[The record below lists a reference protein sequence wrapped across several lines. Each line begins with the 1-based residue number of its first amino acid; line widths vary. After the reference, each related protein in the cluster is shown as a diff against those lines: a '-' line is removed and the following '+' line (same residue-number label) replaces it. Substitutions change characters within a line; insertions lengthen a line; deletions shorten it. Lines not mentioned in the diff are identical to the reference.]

1 MAITLTEATEMTG
14 KSKSTLTRAIISG
27 KLTATRSE
35 DGKTYQVDES
45 ELARVYPLVSVNHGS
60 PDDSPSVNQPESV
73 PAAAQIELVQDQ
85 IDEIKR
91 IHRREVERMEAQ
103 IDDLRQDRD
112 DWKTQASNQTLL
124 LKHEQE
130 RHQEVPRKKLFGVF

>member
-14 KSKSTLTRAIISG
+14 KSKSTLTRAIVSG
-27 KLTATRSE
+27 KLAATRSE

-45 ELARVYPLVSVNHGS
+45 ELARVYPLVSVNHDS
-60 PDDSPSVNQPESV
+60 PDDSPSVNQSESV
-73 PAAAQIELVQDQ
+73 PAAQVELVQDQ

-91 IHRREVERMEAQ
+91 LHRREVERMESQ

-130 RHQEVPRKKLFGVF
+130 RHQEAPRKKLFGVF

>member
-1 MAITLTEATEMTG
+1 MTITLTEATEKTG
-14 KSKSTLTRAIISG
+14 KSKSTLTRAINSG
-27 KLTATRSE
+27 KLSATRSD
-35 DGKTYQVDES
+35 DGKTYQVEES
-45 ELARVYPLVSVNHGS
+45 ELARVFPLTNVNH
-60 PDDSPSVNQPESV
+60 DSPSVNQPESV
-73 PAAAQIELVQDQ
+73 PASAQLELVQDQ
-85 IDEIKR
+85 IEEIKR

-130 RHQEVPRKKLFGVF
+130 RHQEAPRKKLFGVF